1 MDAIRARIRD
11 VPDFPKKGIVF
22 KDITPVL
29 QDAATFKLVVDAL
42 AARWSGERIAK
53 VVGIESRG
61 FIFAAPLAYALGA
74 GLTIV
79 RKPGKLPYERISEA
93 YALEYGQVRL
103 LLRGGARVPER
114 RASPRPGK
122 GPRAREV
129 LRGLALLPPAYLG
142 EVTGS
147 LQFLGTAGARHVVA
161 SQARHSGG
169 LVWRAAGATLWVD
182 PGPGALVRALAAT
195 PPLDP
200 AQVTALLLTHR
211 HLDHAGDATAAVE
224 AMTGGGFHARGA
236 LYAPADALDEEPVV
250 FRYAQRFPRQV
261 VRLRAGGAWK
271 LAEGLTLETPLS
283 HDHGVE
289 TYGYRLTF
297 GGFTAAH
304 VVDTFWMDALPD
316 AYAGADLLIVN
327 TTRRSGRSPP
337 PRSSTRTTRHRPCA
351 PSRCSCR
358 LGWRAP
364 TSVPDRW

>member
-1 MDAIRARIRD
+1 M
-11 VPDFPKKGIVF
+11 
-22 KDITPVL
+22 
-29 QDAATFKLVVDAL
+29 
-42 AARWSGERIAK
+42 
-53 VVGIESRG
+53 
-61 FIFAAPLAYALGA
+61 
-74 GLTIV
+74 
-79 RKPGKLPYERISEA
+79 
-93 YALEYGQVRL
+93 
-103 LLRGGARVPER
+103 
-114 RASPRPGK
+114 
-122 GPRAREV
+122 
-129 LRGLALLPPAYLG
+129 
-142 EVTGS
+142 TGS

-327 TTRRSGRSPP
+327 TTRRSGRDRRILHLGADDAERLVAAVRPRLAVLTHFGKQLLAGPP
-337 PRSSTRTTRHRPCA
+337 PRVALAISARTGVPVIA
-351 PSRCSCR
+351 AEDGMVLPLPPEALDALPSRR
-358 LGWRAP
+358 
-364 TSVPDRW
+364 